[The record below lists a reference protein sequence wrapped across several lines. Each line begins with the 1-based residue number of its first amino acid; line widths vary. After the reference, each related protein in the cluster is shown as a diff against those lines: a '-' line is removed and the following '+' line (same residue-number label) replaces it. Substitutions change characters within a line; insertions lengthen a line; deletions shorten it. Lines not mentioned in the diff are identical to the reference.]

1 MKVGIG
7 IILSVLSSSVLSAVI
22 PNDDSHGPLLVR
34 RAGSLANKDASWS
47 KDNEDQTGPDPSS
60 SGSGTESE
68 SGTGIG
74 ENTSSASSSSRG
86 LSKMGQLR
94 EFAEELRMRFMK
106 NRDPRKQQYILRN
119 NEKSFQTAIKKLA
132 EATEGVSKDQ
142 FVVEVKKFLRTAL
155 DGARSGSELYDSKVK
170 TPFFVLSITESKNR
184 RSLLKKI
191 TKMQNTAKK
200 AVEEHLGAIT
210 HAINNIAKHPQ
221 NVINEMEK
229 ITSSISHM
237 CMALTVV
244 SGRDYKDLVSKVK
257 SPGNE
262 ENIEITN
269 NYISKMNDHRDSAF
283 EAVNAIK
290 EEVTKGRV
298 TFKGKTQSRFG
309 AFKTGVKKRLGLKG
323 KSSTD
328 VTSKQE
334 ET

>member
-1 MKVGIG
+1 
-7 IILSVLSSSVLSAVI
+7 
-22 PNDDSHGPLLVR
+22 
-34 RAGSLANKDASWS
+34 
-47 KDNEDQTGPDPSS
+47 
-60 SGSGTESE
+60 
-68 SGTGIG
+68 
-74 ENTSSASSSSRG
+74 
-86 LSKMGQLR
+86 MGQLR

-119 NEKSFQTAIKKLA
+119 TKNL
-132 EATEGVSKDQ
+132 SKPPLKNWLKQ
-142 FVVEVKKFLRTAL
+142 LKVKQK
-155 DGARSGSELYDSKVK
+155 SKV
-170 TPFFVLSITESKNR
+170 ITQ
-184 RSLLKKI
+184 KI

-290 EEVTKGRV
+290 KKSLRV
-298 TFKGKTQSRFG
+298 
-309 AFKTGVKKRLGLKG
+309 
-323 KSSTD
+323 
-328 VTSKQE
+328 E
-334 ET
+334 

>member
-1 MKVGIG
+1 M
-7 IILSVLSSSVLSAVI
+7 
-22 PNDDSHGPLLVR
+22 DR
-34 RAGSLANKDASWS
+34 
-47 KDNEDQTGPDPSS
+47 
-60 SGSGTESE
+60 
-68 SGTGIG
+68 
-74 ENTSSASSSSRG
+74 
-86 LSKMGQLR
+86 LR
-94 EFAEELRMRFMK
+94 EFSERAPYAFYEKPGPSKAAIHSE
-106 NRDPRKQQYILRN
+106 N

-191 TKMQNTAKK
+191 TKMKNTAKK

-323 KSSTD
+323 KSSTG
-328 VTSKQE
+328 VTSNRE
-334 ET
+334 EPEVTRETRV